1 MNVEVHHPSTT
12 KINSDKDNIPT
23 STSPAA
29 MKVDGNAF
37 DTLPEHPPNLD
48 SIQHDVTTENSVD
61 GSQVNGNYNIQTSFV
76 NVIAENTDYTNLSVA
91 DLVELAN
98 RKLDSTT
105 SRVEKQQIQ
114 TGILDELYR
123 RRQLRRQ
130 LPSSAENDDEI
141 HESYVLTQH
150 FMWIFAHQDEDW
162 DNFIHEIEELDEQL
176 NNVQTQEE
184 KEEVRERLIH
194 TLDEQRLRK
203 GVDFDENM
211 DMTQPVRHQQT
222 SIDIAVTDE
231 DNAISDH
238 MQAETETVVNR
249 SPGLP
254 DLFTDMDDDGGDFLA
269 QFQPATPVQRR
280 TKDPIVLKTPVTAKT
295 QSFVVLQ
302 KPRLLR
308 SEIKAAV
315 SLVTAPRSTPS
326 PKRKR
331 PRTQQRRIKTTKM
344 EPSSAQTQGNLVDST
359 VQAFRQGME
368 DAMQDNGSGYTDGGG
383 SNDGDGYNDVGGFN
397 DGDGYGDW
405 EGFND
410 EGHGPGRD
418 VDTFD
423 SDLSEIQ
430 QEYEKMIPD
439 YISALAHN
447 FTSAQCLS
455 PTCYVLQDWD
465 VRNMELK
472 VPKTFFDIS

>member
-1 MNVEVHHPSTT
+1 
-12 KINSDKDNIPT
+12 
-23 STSPAA
+23 

-61 GSQVNGNYNIQTSFV
+61 GSQVNGNYNIQTTFF

-123 RRQLRRQ
+123 RRQL
-130 LPSSAENDDEI
+130 PSSAENDDEI
-141 HESYVLTQH
+141 HDSYVLTQH

-203 GVDFDENM
+203 GVDFDEHMAQMMDWYHKYENL

-238 MQAETETVVNR
+238 MQAETE
-249 SPGLP
+249 
-254 DLFTDMDDDGGDFLA
+254 
-269 QFQPATPVQRR
+269 
-280 TKDPIVLKTPVTAKT
+280 
-295 QSFVVLQ
+295 
-302 KPRLLR
+302 
-308 SEIKAAV
+308 
-315 SLVTAPRSTPS
+315 
-326 PKRKR
+326 
-331 PRTQQRRIKTTKM
+331 
-344 EPSSAQTQGNLVDST
+344 
-359 VQAFRQGME
+359 
-368 DAMQDNGSGYTDGGG
+368 
-383 SNDGDGYNDVGGFN
+383 
-397 DGDGYGDW
+397 
-405 EGFND
+405 
-410 EGHGPGRD
+410 
-418 VDTFD
+418 
-423 SDLSEIQ
+423 
-430 QEYEKMIPD
+430 
-439 YISALAHN
+439 
-447 FTSAQCLS
+447 
-455 PTCYVLQDWD
+455 
-465 VRNMELK
+465 
-472 VPKTFFDIS
+472 

>member
-1 MNVEVHHPSTT
+1 
-12 KINSDKDNIPT
+12 
-23 STSPAA
+23 
-29 MKVDGNAF
+29 
-37 DTLPEHPPNLD
+37 
-48 SIQHDVTTENSVD
+48 
-61 GSQVNGNYNIQTSFV
+61 
-76 NVIAENTDYTNLSVA
+76 
-91 DLVELAN
+91 
-98 RKLDSTT
+98 
-105 SRVEKQQIQ
+105 
-114 TGILDELYR
+114 
-123 RRQLRRQ
+123 
-130 LPSSAENDDEI
+130 
-141 HESYVLTQH
+141 
-150 FMWIFAHQDEDW
+150 
-162 DNFIHEIEELDEQL
+162 
-176 NNVQTQEE
+176 
-184 KEEVRERLIH
+184 
-194 TLDEQRLRK
+194 
-203 GVDFDENM
+203 
-211 DMTQPVRHQQT
+211 
-222 SIDIAVTDE
+222 
-231 DNAISDH
+231 
-238 MQAETETVVNR
+238 MQAEIETVVSR
-249 SPGLP
+249 SPGSP
-254 DLFTDMDDDGGDFLA
+254 DLFNTDDDGGDFLA

-295 QSFVVLQ
+295 QSFIVLQ

-344 EPSSAQTQGNLVDST
+344 EPSSAQTQGTLVDST

-368 DAMQDNGSGYTDGGG
+368 DAMQENGSGYTDGGG

-410 EGHGPGRD
+410 EGHGRSD
-418 VDTFD
+418 VDMFD
-423 SDLSEIQ
+423 SDLSQIQ

-439 YISALAHN
+439 YVSALAHN

-472 VPKTFFDIS
+472 VSKTFFDIS